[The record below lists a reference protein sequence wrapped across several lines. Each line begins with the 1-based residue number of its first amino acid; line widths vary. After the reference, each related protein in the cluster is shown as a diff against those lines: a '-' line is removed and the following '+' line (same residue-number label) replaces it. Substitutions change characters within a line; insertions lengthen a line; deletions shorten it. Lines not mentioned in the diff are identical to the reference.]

1 MAMLAQYKPPE
12 IHNFPPLFT
21 IQPVEQTRAKQLHS
35 WTKIITEYHEFHKKT
50 VLSLSDFE
58 LFENATIKRALDADG
73 RRKVVEHLISKGYAD
88 WVQPDNKTE
97 CMVFYKPLDEWAK
110 LVYDWA
116 RRYGNIGDVF
126 TIYDLIEGDDSANEP
141 FNGLD
146 ARVFYRIVARM
157 QKQNLCQV
165 FDNSNVEEVGV
176 KFI

>member
-1 MAMLAQYKPPE
+1 M
-12 IHNFPPLFT
+12 
-21 IQPVEQTRAKQLHS
+21 
-35 WTKIITEYHEFHKKT
+35 
-50 VLSLSDFE
+50 
-58 LFENATIKRALDADG
+58 
-73 RRKVVEHLISKGYAD
+73 EHLISKGYAD

-165 FDNSNVEEVGV
+165 FDNSNVEEVTYDNFRFCYYALALGV
-176 KFI
+176 VITATWCYNGRAPKHLLLVLKRILQVVYQVSTVLQANA